1 MAGVY
6 WLAAALQRIEKD
18 LDAKVSVKDA
28 QNFIRYCKA
37 LVSILSLEVGDII
50 ESESSS
56 RDYLKN
62 KTCDNLS

>member
-6 WLAAALQRIEKD
+6 WLAAALQRIEED

-56 RDYLKN
+56 
-62 KTCDNLS
+62 